1 MFKSTEWYWKEMPT
15 DRVRTATSS
24 KHLWVP
30 APSPKILIET
40 SAWGSTL
47 GDPDAVGLWPI
58 LRNPGRAVSLHGG
71 HKIN

>member
-1 MFKSTEWYWKEMPT
+1 MHT

-24 KHLWVP
+24 QTLMGP

-47 GDPDAVGLWPI
+47 VIQMQLACGP
-58 LRNPGRAVSLHGG
+58 H
-71 HKIN
+71 